1 MKLRYSHWLL
11 ALASVLMATA
21 MLVMGLGS
29 LSAQEQQPPETP
41 VTSDVG
47 TGFNPVVT
55 STPGPLAALSATIQM
70 VPYND
75 APVAS
80 GGPWSPDQNL
90 GGLQTL
96 AVGWHDGGDYRSFIR
111 FNLAN
116 LPSGIQI
123 DSAQLILT
131 PLDGGSQPVP
141 IAADVV
147 QQGWN
152 EASITWNQEPLFTWQ
167 GGVGTWQPDTSG
179 QLSLDVTGAVQTWY
193 SCGDSTNNGLVL
205 ASDLSLNSWVD
216 FASRKSD
223 TPPMLQL
230 TYEPATTTMSCA
242 TASLNGANLSS
253 PAVIGPSSSGAALG
267 SVNPNQTLNGLT
279 IVPTP
284 CNVICT
290 VAGATVNSASGQGGG
305 LGSGNIGSASTI
317 STGISS
323 AIGTAVPIFTPT
335 SVSGVSTP
343 SSGVSTPVTGVA
355 TVSARP

>member
-1 MKLRYSHWLL
+1 MKPRYSHWLFG
-11 ALASVLMATA
+11 LASVLMATA
-21 MLVMGLGS
+21 MLIMGLGS
-29 LSAQEQQPPETP
+29 LSAQEQQPSETP
-41 VTSDVG
+41 VTSGVG
-47 TGFNPVVT
+47 TGFNPAAT

-70 VPYND
+70 APYND

-90 GGLQTL
+90 GGQQTL

-116 LPSGIQI
+116 LPAGIQI
-123 DSAQLILT
+123 DSAMLILT
-131 PLDGGSQPVP
+131 PLDGGGQPVP

-152 EASITWNQEPLFTWQ
+152 EGSITWNQEPLFTWQ
-167 GGVGTWQPDTSG
+167 GGVGTWQPDAGG
-179 QLSLDVTGAVQTWY
+179 QLALDITGAVQTWY
-193 SCGDSTNNGLVL
+193 SCGDATNYGLVL

-223 TPPMLQL
+223 TPPTLQL
-230 TYEPATTTMSCA
+230 TYEQAMSPANCA
-242 TASLNGANLSS
+242 TAAENGVNLSS
-253 PAVIGPSSSGAALG
+253 PSVIGPSSSGAALG

-284 CNVICT
+284 CVVICA
-290 VAGATVNSASGQGGG
+290 VAGANVNSAAS
-305 LGSGNIGSASTI
+305 GSGSSNINSASTVFN
-317 STGISS
+317 GITS
-323 AIGTAVPIFTPT
+323 AIGTGVPNFTPT
-335 SVSGVSTP
+335 SVSGVTTP
-343 SSGVSTPVTGVA
+343 SSGASTPVTGVA